1 MTHDNIDILVV
12 DDDISHCTILQ
23 ALLRGWGYNVA
34 LANSGRQAL
43 EQVREQVFD
52 LVLCDVRMAEMDG
65 IATLKEIKTLN
76 PAIPVLIMT
85 AYSSIE
91 TAVEALKTGALDYLI
106 KPLDFDNLQ
115 STLEKALAHTHSV
128 DAETPA
134 VSASQFGMVGKSP
147 AMQHLLSEIALV
159 APSEATVLI
168 HGDSGT
174 GKELVARAI
183 HASSARSEK
192 PLVTLNCA
200 ALNESL
206 LESELFGHEKGAFT
220 GADKRR
226 EGRFV
231 EADGGTLFLDEI
243 GDISPMMQVRLL
255 RAIQE
260 REVQRVGS
268 NQTISVD
275 VRLIAATH
283 RDLAAEVN
291 AGRFRQD
298 LYYRL
303 NVVAIEVPSLR
314 QRREDIPLLAGH
326 FLQRFAERNRKAVK
340 GFTPQAMDLLIHYDW
355 PGNIRELENA
365 VERAVVLL
373 TGEYISERE
382 LPLAIASTP
391 IPLVQSQDIQPL
403 VEVEKEGDSGG
414 AGENGRQQNR
424 SRPPVRDHAQNAIGK
439 TVALVLLAFD
449 SAPADIFPAEAVVP
463 MDIGH

>member
-43 EQVREQVFD
+43 AQVREQVFD

-65 IATLKEIKTLN
+65 IATLKEIKALN

-85 AYSSIE
+85 AYSSVE

-115 STLEKALAHTHSV
+115 ATLEKALAHTHCV
-128 DAETPA
+128 DAEMPA
-134 VSASQFGMVGKSP
+134 VSASQFGMVGKSA

-168 HGDSGT
+168 HCDSGT

-183 HASSARSEK
+183 HASSARREK
-192 PLVTLNCA
+192 PLVALNCA

-268 NQTISVD
+268 NQTIPVD

-283 RDLAAEVN
+283 RDLAAEVK

-314 QRREDIPLLAGH
+314 QRREDIPLLADH

-391 IPLVQSQDIQPL
+391 IPLAQSQDIQPL
-403 VEVEKEGDSGG
+403 VEVEKEVILAALEKTGG
-414 AGENGRQQNR
+414 NKTEAARQLGITR
-424 SRPPVRDHAQNAIGK
+424 K
-439 TVALVLLAFD
+439 TLLAKL
-449 SAPADIFPAEAVVP
+449 SR
-463 MDIGH
+463 

>member
-43 EQVREQVFD
+43 AQVREQVFD

-65 IATLKEIKTLN
+65 IATLKEIKALN

-85 AYSSIE
+85 AYSSVE
-91 TAVEALKTGALDYLI
+91 TAVEALKTGAQDYLI

-115 STLEKALAHTHSV
+115 ATLEKALAHTHCV
-128 DAETPA
+128 DAEMPA
-134 VSASQFGMVGKSP
+134 VSASQFGMVGKSA

-183 HASSARSEK
+183 HASSARREK
-192 PLVTLNCA
+192 PLVALNCA

-268 NQTISVD
+268 NQTIPVD

-283 RDLAAEVN
+283 RDLAEEVN

-314 QRREDIPLLAGH
+314 QRWEDIPLLADH

-373 TGEYISERE
+373 TGEYVSERE

-391 IPLVQSQDIQPL
+391 IPLAQSQDIQPL
-403 VEVEKEGDSGG
+403 VEVEKEVILAALEKTGG
-414 AGENGRQQNR
+414 NKTEAARQLGITR
-424 SRPPVRDHAQNAIGK
+424 K
-439 TVALVLLAFD
+439 TLLAKL
-449 SAPADIFPAEAVVP
+449 SR
-463 MDIGH
+463 